1 MTTNALHSILNS
13 FNPKSNL
20 RFDLDSFNAILSTLT
35 TLRYPIINATAAQII
50 YNGPDGDYWI
60 VTPDGIST
68 NQSTG
73 EIKMGEV

>member
-1 MTTNALHSILNS
+1 MTINSIQSIINS
-13 FNPKSNL
+13 FKTNSTL

-35 TLRYPIINATAAQII
+35 TLGYPIINATAAHII
-50 YNGPDGDYWI
+50 YQSTDGDFWV
-60 VTPDGIST
+60 VTPDGITT